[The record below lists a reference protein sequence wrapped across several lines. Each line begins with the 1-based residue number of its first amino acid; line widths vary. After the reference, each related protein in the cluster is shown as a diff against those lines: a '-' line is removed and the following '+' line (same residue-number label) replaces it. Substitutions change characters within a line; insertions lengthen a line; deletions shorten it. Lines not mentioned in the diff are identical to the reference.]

1 MSGSSVGRTDVRI
14 GARTISPDAPP
25 FVIAELSGN
34 HGGSLQRALETVD
47 AVAEAGADALKLQ
60 TYTADTMTLDVDDER
75 FRVRDAGSLWAG
87 RHLHDLY
94 REAHTPWEWHAPI
107 FARAAERGLI
117 AFSSPFDASAVDFLA
132 GLGAP
137 ALKIASF
144 EITDLPLIRKAA
156 STGLPL
162 IVSTGMASRDEI
174 AAAIAAA
181 EQAGCEQLA
190 LLWCTS
196 AYPAPAEASR
206 LRGIPDLRAWS
217 GREVGLSDHTFGSAV
232 AVAAVALGATIIEKH
247 VTLDHDLATVDGEFS
262 LDPEGLAQLVRDTR
276 SAWSAL
282 GEVAYGPS
290 ESEVG
295 SLRFRRGIYFVR
307 DLAAGELVDATSVRS
322 LRPAAELDPEFL
334 EQVIGLVARRSVRR
348 GDPVTWDVLA

>member
-1 MSGSSVGRTDVRI
+1 MSGPSVGRTDVRI

-75 FRVRDAGSLWAG
+75 FTIRGAGSLWAG

-181 EQAGCEQLA
+181 AQAGCEQLA

-217 GREVGLSDHTFGSAV
+217 GLEVGLSDHTLGTVV

-262 LDPEGLAQLVRDTR
+262 LDPAGLALLVRDTR
-276 SAWSAL
+276 AAGSAL
-282 GEVAYGPS
+282 GEIAYGPS
-290 ESEVG
+290 ASEDG
-295 SLRFRRGIYFVR
+295 SLRYRRGLYFVR
-307 DLAAGELVDATSVRS
+307 DVAEGQTVTDDDVRS
-322 LRPAAELDPEFL
+322 LRPAAALPPDAIADVVGRRVV
-334 EQVIGLVARRSVRR
+334 QDVAR
-348 GDPVTWDVLA
+348 GDEVTPHVLQ